1 MRRTRIKDGPVT
13 DTYDTAMDLLNES
26 AAALE
31 RAAEASGDEADTSSF
46 RALSARISRYLMTS
60 RPTTPLGMPHIA
72 ATGKEL
78 SADMVVRRSE
88 GERFGH
94 VRIVTD

>member
-1 MRRTRIKDGPVT
+1 MTE
-13 DTYDTAMDLLNES
+13 TYDTAMDLLRES

-31 RAAEASGDEADTSSF
+31 RAAKASSDEADASSL
-46 RALSARISRYLMTS
+46 RALSSRISRYLVTS

-72 ATGKEL
+72 TTGKEL